1 MSSHFKILSSERV
14 RVNMND
20 RKYCPRSE
28 LSKIYKVVLS
38 KVAFPLFNYISLVIP
53 ELFVS

>member
-1 MSSHFKILSSERV
+1 MSNHFKILSSERV

-20 RKYCPRSE
+20 HKYCPRSE